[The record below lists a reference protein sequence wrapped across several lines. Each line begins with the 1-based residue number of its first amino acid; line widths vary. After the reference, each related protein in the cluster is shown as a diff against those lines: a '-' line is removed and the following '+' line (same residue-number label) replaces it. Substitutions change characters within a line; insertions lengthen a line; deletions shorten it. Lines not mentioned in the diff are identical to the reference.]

1 MRAKNSLTKPRRE
14 ISNPIGQ
21 LISQVNRYEHTTL
34 GKYMDLDLGQR
45 ILKIREKIVSNFT
58 HENWEEIGLLTG
70 FSDLIKNHKRLLR
83 SLSWGDEDYSGNVL
97 NVLSGIASQNEA
109 TLNVFESYLNEKFEE
124 ETHYISAKPSETKIT
139 FAPSVFEIPNTLIE
153 QDLIAVM
160 MPFNASMTSVYQ
172 SIKDSSK
179 DTKYR
184 VLRADD
190 IWENSTI
197 IQDIFSLI
205 YRSSIVIADF
215 TGKNPNVMYETGIAH
230 TLGKLVIPISQSIDD
245 VPFDMRHHRVLTYY
259 PNTQGLKDLAK
270 ALKDKL
276 KQVSS

>member
-1 MRAKNSLTKPRRE
+1 MN
-14 ISNPIGQ
+14 
-21 LISQVNRYEHTTL
+21 
-34 GKYMDLDLGQR
+34 LDLGQR
-45 ILKIREKIVSNFT
+45 ILKIREQIVSNFT

-70 FSDLIKNHKRLLR
+70 FSELIKSHKRLLR
-83 SLSWGDEDYSGNVL
+83 SLSWGDEDYAGNVL
-97 NVLSGIASQNEA
+97 NVITGIASQNEA

-139 FAPSVFEIPNTLIE
+139 FAPSVFEIPNTPVEL
-153 QDLIAVM
+153 DLIAVM
-160 MPFNASMTSVYQ
+160 MPFDAGMLSVYQ
-172 SIKDSSK
+172 SIKDSSE
-179 DTKYR
+179 DTDYR

-245 VPFDMRHHRVLTYY
+245 IPFDMRHHRVLTYH
-259 PNTQGLKDLAK
+259 PNEQGLKDLAK
-270 ALKDKL
+270 ALEEKI

>member
-1 MRAKNSLTKPRRE
+1 
-14 ISNPIGQ
+14 
-21 LISQVNRYEHTTL
+21 
-34 GKYMDLDLGQR
+34 MDLDLGQR
-45 ILKIREKIVSNFT
+45 ILTIREKIVSNFT
-58 HENWEEIGLLTG
+58 RENWEEIGLLTG
-70 FSDLIKNHKRLLR
+70 FSDLIKGHERLLR
-83 SLSWGDEDYSGNVL
+83 SLNWGDEDYSGNVL
-97 NVLSGIASQNEA
+97 NILSGIASQNEA
-109 TLNVFESYLNEKFEE
+109 SLDVFESYLNEKFEE

-139 FAPSVFEIPNTLIE
+139 FAPSVFEIPSTSME
-153 QDLIAVM
+153 HDLIAVM
-160 MPFNASMTSVYQ
+160 MPFDASMSSVYQ
-172 SIKDSSK
+172 AIKNSSE
-179 DTKYR
+179 DTDYK

-205 YRSSIVIADF
+205 YRSAIVIADF

-259 PNTQGLKDLAK
+259 PNTEGLKDLAK
-270 ALKDKL
+270 ALEEKL